1 MRPNRLG
8 APSRNRDLHV
18 LPRRQR
24 IDRGAHV
31 GQVPLD
37 ARLARLGQYRNGD
50 TPPRQVLL
58 VLEVLIRCDQGL
70 EPGGLRPSKQLTVR
84 QRAPTEIDYCGHVV
98 LEVAAKRGW
107 GSLIEE
113 YAHSRHLQRARRVLQ
128 NQAYLVCRYARK
140 PAHEIGDVRAV
151 F

>member
-1 MRPNRLG
+1 MRS
-8 APSRNRDLHV
+8 SRNGNLDV

-24 IDRGAHV
+24 INARAYV
-31 GQVPLD
+31 RQVPLD
-37 ARLARLGQYRNGD
+37 ARPARLREYRNGD
-50 TPPRQVLL
+50 TSLRQILL
-58 VLEVLIRCDQGL
+58 VLEVLIRCDQDL
-70 EPGGLRPSKQLTVR
+70 ETGGLRPSKQLAVR
-84 QRAPTEIDYCGHVV
+84 QRAPTEIDYCRHVM

-128 NQAYLVCRYARK
+128 NQAYLVRRYAWK
-140 PAHEIGDVRAV
+140 PTHEIGDVRAV